1 MTPEQLKALLPD
13 HAPEGTAGHQSELKR
28 RDPMRRTN
36 VNAVLKMVRLYL
48 DGQISRIDMELDF
61 LYEIEKRYQK
71 MCSED
76 REYAELIYDRLL
88 DDGVVKGEDLP
99 DEEFRELIKQ
109 QYKDVLDIARGGF
122 W

>member
-1 MTPEQLKALLPD
+1 
-13 HAPEGTAGHQSELKR
+13 
-28 RDPMRRTN
+28 MRRTN